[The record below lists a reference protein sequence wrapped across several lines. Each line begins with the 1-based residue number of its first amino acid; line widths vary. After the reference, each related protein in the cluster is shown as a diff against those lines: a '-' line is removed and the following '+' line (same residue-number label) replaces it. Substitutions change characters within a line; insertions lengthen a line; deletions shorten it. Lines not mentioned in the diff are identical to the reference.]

1 MDPPGGA
8 PSEPTR
14 TSKEISVE
22 DRAQTGFTEKRKF
35 PSKTEHKL
43 DSLKKRKFPSK
54 TEQKAV
60 SLKKKNG

>member
-35 PSKTEHKL
+35 PSKTE
-43 DSLKKRKFPSK
+43 
-54 TEQKAV
+54 QKAV